1 MSTVKIRICGND
13 YLIKGNESEEYVQK
27 IGLFV
32 DKKMSS
38 IMRESPSLSISM
50 AAVLTAVNTADD
62 YFKERDQANR
72 QKANL
77 DDSESKN
84 KELQSRIKI
93 MNSKIEKLTQTN
105 EELKA
110 ALSDTAEQLQ
120 KAKNEFR

>member
-1 MSTVKIRICGND
+1 MNTVKIRICGND

-38 IMRESPSLSISM
+38 IMRESPSLSISF

-62 YFKERDQANR
+62 YFKERDQSNR
-72 QKANL
+72 QKASL

>member
-1 MSTVKIRICGND
+1 MNTVKIRICGND

-77 DDSESKN
+77 DDSESKY

>member
-1 MSTVKIRICGND
+1 MNTVKIRICGND

-62 YFKERDQANR
+62 YFKERDQANK

-77 DDSESKN
+77 DDSESKS

-105 EELKA
+105 EELRV

>member
-1 MSTVKIRICGND
+1 MNTVKIRICGND
-13 YLIKGNESEEYVQK
+13 YLIKGSESEEYVQK

-62 YFKERDQANR
+62 YFKERDQANK
-72 QKANL
+72 QKVNL
-77 DDSESKN
+77 DDGESKS